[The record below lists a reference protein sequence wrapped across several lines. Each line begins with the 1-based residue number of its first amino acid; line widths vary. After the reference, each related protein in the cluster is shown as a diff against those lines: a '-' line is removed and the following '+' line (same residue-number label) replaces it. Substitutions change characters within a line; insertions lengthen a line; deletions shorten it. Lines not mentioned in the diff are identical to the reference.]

1 MIVELTLPRLGE
13 TMETGRVAGWLK
25 RPGEAFRR
33 GETLVE
39 IESDKTVVEMPALA
53 NGVLTEIVVEAGQDA
68 DVGAVLCRYEDGQE
82 AAAPVQPDPALPD
95 PTLPDPTLHDPT
107 VPDPVPTDPAASE
120 PAEAALAATAA
131 ALSPEAPA
139 AAPGNASPAPPGIR
153 ATPLARAAAR
163 QGGIALAGL
172 TGTGRRGRIEVADL
186 HAPPAAEPAAAMR
199 QARVAGGL
207 VACRDWG
214 TGTAHGPRLV
224 LLHGLAGDVQSWA
237 QLAAA
242 LARSGRHAT
251 AIDLPG
257 HGGTGIEA
265 PDLDTVVSVV
275 TAFLDTLDGEPV
287 ELVGHSLGG
296 AVAARVA
303 RATPSRVRHLTL
315 LAPSGLDR
323 AIDVDFVRG
332 IVRARSGGG
341 LQHLLRRLVVRPA
354 TLTAA
359 QLDALAAEL
368 SRGRLLGLA
377 DALVDDGG
385 QQVDI
390 TRDLQSLSMPVRV
403 VWGLQDRIIPWTQA
417 SQAGSRTAIH
427 LIQDAG
433 HVPHWDQ
440 PGEVAALFD

>member
-25 RPGEAFRR
+25 RPGESFRR

-68 DVGAVLCRYEDGQE
+68 DVGAVLCRYEDGQG
-82 AAAPVQPDPALPD
+82 AAAPARPDPALPD
-95 PTLPDPTLHDPT
+95 PVLAEPVHPDPAP
-107 VPDPVPTDPAASE
+107 PERPASM
-120 PAEAALAATAA
+120 PAMVG
-131 ALSPEAPA
+131 PA
-139 AAPGNASPAPPGIR
+139 AAVPASAPAFASPDAGPEPRGIR

-163 QGGIALAGL
+163 RGGIDLAGL
-172 TGTGRRGRIEVADL
+172 AGTGRRGRIELADVP
-186 HAPPAAEPAAAMR
+186 APPPAAPAAMR

-214 TGTAHGPRLV
+214 AGPVRGPRLV
-224 LLHGLAGDVQSWA
+224 LLHGLAADVQSWA

-242 LARSGRHAT
+242 LARSGRHVT

-257 HGGTGIEA
+257 HGGTEIEA
-265 PDLDTVVSVV
+265 PDLDALVSAA

-303 RATPSRVRHLTL
+303 RGLPSRVRRLTL
-315 LAPSGLDR
+315 LAPAGLDR

-332 IVRARSGGG
+332 IARARAGGG
-341 LQHLLRRLVVRPA
+341 LRHLLRRLVVRPA
-354 TLTAA
+354 SLTEA

-368 SRGRLLGLA
+368 GRGRLVGLA
-377 DALVDDGG
+377 DSLVDDGG

-390 TRDLQSLSMPVRV
+390 TRDLHALPMPVRV

-417 SQAGSRTAIH
+417 SQAGSRAAIH
-427 LIQDAG
+427 LIPDAG